1 MFLLRTY
8 AQEVKQSVFV
18 VVVDTKI
25 AKSGGLGTCQWTS
38 LVSVHNQS
46 TEFGEK
52 LASVC
57 LELSGKAYK

>member
-1 MFLLRTY
+1 MH
-8 AQEVKQSVFV
+8 AQGVKQSVFV
-18 VVVDTKI
+18 IVVDTKI
-25 AKSGGLGTCQWTS
+25 AKSGGLGTWTS

-52 LASVC
+52 LASVS